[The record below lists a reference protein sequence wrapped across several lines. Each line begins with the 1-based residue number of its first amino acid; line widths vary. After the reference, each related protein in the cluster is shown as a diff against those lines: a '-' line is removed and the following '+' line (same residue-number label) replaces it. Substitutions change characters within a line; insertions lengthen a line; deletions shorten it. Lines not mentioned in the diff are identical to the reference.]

1 MSLSFERM
9 VHKAGRW
16 LRRERRSDRERAFR
30 RQFPLPPE
38 VEAAIE
44 RIHAETPRRDGGG
57 CPPRKQRIL
66 AHLIVSRDLKRAV
79 EIGVFAGGSLFPQ
92 AVAMRHT
99 GGQITGIDP
108 WSASEAEQK
117 DNLERIVPAL
127 GEGWAGRV
135 DWDGLYREVGER
147 LSRYGLAHHCT
158 LVRNPSQR
166 AAGAID
172 GPLDLLHVDGNH
184 DYARCAD
191 DLARWLPKVR
201 SGGLLVLDDT
211 AWDTIHPQYLDLKGR
226 MRLVHEEPIKGNE
239 RPEWAVL
246 EKP

>member
-1 MSLSFERM
+1 MSFRLERV

-16 LRRERRSDRERAFR
+16 LRRERRSDRRRAFR
-30 RQFPLPPE
+30 RQFPLPAD

-44 RIHAETPRRDGGG
+44 RIQAETPPRPGGG

-66 AHLIVSRDLKRAV
+66 AHLIVARHLKRAV

-108 WSASEAEQK
+108 WSEAEAEQK
-117 DNLERIVPAL
+117 DNLDRILPAL
-127 GEGWAGRV
+127 GEGWARRV

-147 LSRYGLAHHCT
+147 IERYGLSRHCV
-158 LVRNPSQR
+158 LMRMPSRR
-166 AAGAID
+166 ASSAME

-184 DYARCAD
+184 DYVRCAD

-211 AWDTIHPQYLDLKGR
+211 AWDTIHPQYLELKE
-226 MRLVHEEPIKGNE
+226 RLRVVHEEPAPGSP